1 MTLDFAVV
9 EAFRAAAVR
18 GAASA
23 IISRHSRAMLQV
35 KDHQVMSQGSSW

>member
-1 MTLDFAVV
+1 MALDFALV
-9 EAFRAAAVR
+9 EGFRAAEVR

-35 KDHQVMSQGSSW
+35 RDHQVMSQGSSW

>member
-9 EAFRAAAVR
+9 EASREAEVR

-23 IISRHSRAMLQV
+23 IIRRHSRAMLQV
-35 KDHQVMSQGSSW
+35 RDHQVMSQGSN